1 MTYDR
6 NYFRMLSDSDLIAR
20 AMQSDNDL
28 ALVLGERLDVDGVII
43 HAQDSRLTDLE
54 AHITTL
60 ETEIEFLKSTLRALA
75 MPDED
80 DLTVFD
86 DPEDAFKDEPRKR
99 GSYTDDDERW

>member
-1 MTYDR
+1 MDR

-43 HAQDSRLTDLE
+43 NAQDSRLTDLE
-54 AHITTL
+54 AQITTL
-60 ETEIEFLKSTLRALA
+60 ETEIDFLKSTLQALA

-86 DPEDAFKDEPRKR
+86 DPEDAFKDAPRPR
-99 GSYTDDDERW
+99 GSYTDND